1 MHIKCASFAP
11 SSDMFAKLCLESEE
25 SMRRKT
31 KRQTKIQKNE
41 VTKIRVFMKGVTKAT
56 PKMINKAQQA
66 AMHYMNVRNAAEGA
80 DGAKDHPV
88 DGRPKATLGTG
99 RRKGG

>member
-56 PKMINKAQQA
+56 P
-66 AMHYMNVRNAAEGA
+66 NVYERGHESYS
-80 DGAKDHPV
+80 
-88 DGRPKATLGTG
+88 
-99 RRKGG
+99 